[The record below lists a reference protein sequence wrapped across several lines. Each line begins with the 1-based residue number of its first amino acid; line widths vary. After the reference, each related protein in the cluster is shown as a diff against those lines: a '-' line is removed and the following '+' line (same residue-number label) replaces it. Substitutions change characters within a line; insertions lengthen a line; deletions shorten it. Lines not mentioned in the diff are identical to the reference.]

1 MKYTLSKQVKDAINN
16 NRPVLALESTII
28 ASGMPYPENID
39 FYNKAVGL
47 CDGLGV
53 VPATVA
59 IIKGEIHVGLSQDEL
74 EHIAKNKSVHK
85 ISKREIGVCLHK
97 KLSGA
102 TTVSSTSHIAHSV
115 GIRVFSTGGIGGVHR
130 GYNDTMDMS
139 QDLLSLQNTP
149 IIIVSSGVKSFLNV
163 EKTVE
168 ALETMGVTQ
177 LGYKTNRFPLFYSKS
192 SNIEIPHRV
201 NRVGDV
207 IGVYKN
213 NIRCNIGS
221 SVLVLNPVLEKHE
234 IPIKTISKIISES
247 LVKLK
252 KKKIVGKKTTP
263 FLLAEIARK
272 TKNKSLNTNISLALN
287 NIRLGAEIACGF

>member
-39 FYNKAVGL
+39 FYNKAVGV
-47 CDGLGV
+47 CDRLGV
-53 VPATVA
+53 VPAAVA
-59 IIKGEIHVGLSQDEL
+59 IIRGEIHVGLNLDQL
-74 EHIAKNKSVHK
+74 EHIATNKSVHK
-85 ISKREIGVCLHK
+85 ISKREIGICLHK

-139 QDLLSLQNTP
+139 QDLLSLQSTP
-149 IIIVSSGVKSFLNV
+149 IIIISSGVKSFLNV

-177 LGYKTNRFPLFYSKS
+177 LGYKTTRFPLFYSAS
-192 SNIEIPHRV
+192 SNIGLSHS
-201 NRVGDV
+201 VGGVSDV
-207 IGVYKN
+207 VGVYKN
-213 NIRCNIGS
+213 NIRCNIKS
-221 SVLVLNPVLEKHE
+221 SVLVLNPVLKKHE
-234 IPIKTISKIISES
+234 IPNKIINKIISKS
-247 LVKLK
+247 LVKMK

-263 FLLAEIARK
+263 FLLKEISRK

-287 NIRLGAEIACGF
+287 NVRLGAEIACGF